1 MTIFHL
7 RFFLA
12 LCLFAMMLALP
23 VYADSK
29 RAALEINA
37 DTFELDSKRN
47 ILITSGNV
55 DAVQGDIRL
64 KGPYGLYNQASQRID
79 FTRGVEVQRGD
90 LRLTADQATADGLA
104 QRIVLKGK
112 VRFFYQDISGQSDN
126 GSYDIAEKTLVF
138 WGDPVVKQGNDQLTG
153 DKILF
158 DSKTGKVT
166 TSGKARILLSVDRFQ

>member
-1 MTIFHL
+1 MNTFPL

-12 LCLFAMMLALP
+12 FSILFLGHMSFLQSA
-23 VYADSK
+23 VQRED
-29 RAALEINA
+29 LEIHA

-55 DAVQGDIRL
+55 DAIQGDIRL
-64 KGPYGLYNQASQRID
+64 KGPYGLYDQAKQRID
-79 FTRGVEVQRGD
+79 FTRGVDVYRGD
-90 LRLTADQATADGLA
+90 LRLTADQAVADGGTQKIQLT
-104 QRIVLKGK
+104 GN
-112 VRFFYQDISGQSDN
+112 VRFYYQDIEGHAEN
-126 GSYDIAEKTLVF
+126 GAYDIAAQTLVF
-138 WGDPVVKQGNDQLTG
+138 FGNPIVRQGQDQLTG